1 MSEFYEALLQIER
14 EKGIE
19 HETLLKAIE
28 DALLSAYKKHFGA
41 ATKNVTVKL
50 DPKTGEAKILTVKR
64 IVEDVKDSVTEISLS
79 EALITDPKAKVGD
92 LIEVESTPKSFG
104 RIAAQTAKQVIVQ
117 RIKEAERELAYE
129 KYKNRA
135 GEIISGVVQRV
146 APHNILVN
154 IDGTEAILPAREQ
167 SPKDHYSVGNRIKS
181 YVLDVKKTPKGPQI
195 ILSRTYP
202 EFVKKLFEMEVPEIY
217 EGIVEIK
224 SVSRDPG
231 YRSKIAVNSKEANID
246 PVGTC
251 VGMGGTRVQTIVNE
265 LNGEKIDI
273 IEYNDNPEIFIKNS
287 LNPAEVLEVQ
297 IDESEGKAIVKVPNE
312 QLSLAIGKEGQNVR
326 LAAKLTGWKI
336 DIRGEEEEIDVI
348 PGIGSKLKEKLCKSG
363 FSTVRSIAEAP
374 IERLSEIPGIGER
387 KAQKILMGAKEI
399 IARR

>member
-1 MSEFYEALLQIER
+1 
-14 EKGIE
+14 
-19 HETLLKAIE
+19 
-28 DALLSAYKKHFGA
+28 
-41 ATKNVTVKL
+41 
-50 DPKTGEAKILTVKR
+50 
-64 IVEDVKDSVTEISLS
+64 
-79 EALITDPKAKVGD
+79 
-92 LIEVESTPKSFG
+92 
-104 RIAAQTAKQVIVQ
+104 
-117 RIKEAERELAYE
+117 
-129 KYKNRA
+129 
-135 GEIISGVVQRV
+135 
-146 APHNILVN
+146 VN

-167 SPKDHYSVGNRIKS
+167 SPKDSYSIGNRIRS

-287 LNPAEVLEVQ
+287 LNPAEVLEVHV
-297 IDESEGKAIVKVPNE
+297 DDAEGKAIVKVPNK

-336 DIRGEEEEIDVI
+336 DIRGEEEEGKIDEI
-348 PGIGSKLKEKLCKSG
+348 PGVGSKLKEKLCERG
-363 FSTVRSIAEAP
+363 FSTVGSIAEASV
-374 IERLSEIPGIGER
+374 ERLSQIPGIGKR

-399 IARR
+399 MARR